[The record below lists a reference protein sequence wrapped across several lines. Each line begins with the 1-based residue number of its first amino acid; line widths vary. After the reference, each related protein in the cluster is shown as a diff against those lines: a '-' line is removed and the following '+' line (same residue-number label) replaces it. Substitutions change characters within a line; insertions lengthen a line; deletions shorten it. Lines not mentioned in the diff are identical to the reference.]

1 MAQEADTSAILQ
13 GNPFKVLASTTDAAV
28 EAPADD
34 VNTTQ
39 PTEEDT
45 TNNNE
50 SLPPEEK
57 QEQARDIDTM
67 ESQKEK
73 EKLLKSSL
81 EISLI
86 RDKDDKSGR
95 SRRKMDARWR
105 TFHSR
110 ARHSPIGPTKPRP

>member
-34 VNTTQ
+34 VNTTTQ

-45 TNNNE
+45 SNNNE

-81 EISLI
+81 EISLT
-86 RDKDDKSGR
+86 RDKDDKS
-95 SRRKMDARWR
+95 A
-105 TFHSR
+105 
-110 ARHSPIGPTKPRP
+110 KPFVWLVAVTAALGG

>member
-45 TNNNE
+45 SNNNE

-81 EISLI
+81 EISLT
-86 RDKDDKSGR
+86 RDKDDKS
-95 SRRKMDARWR
+95 A
-105 TFHSR
+105 
-110 ARHSPIGPTKPRP
+110 KPFVWLVAVTAALGG